1 MFMKKL
7 LSAALLLSS
16 LSSTVLANDGISL
29 GEPGYGGSGC
39 PAGTASA
46 TVAPDGQS
54 LSIIFDD
61 YIVEAGGDTRKRL
74 ARKNCSIAIPV
85 HVPQGFSVSVIDV
98 DYRGY
103 NMIPRGG
110 KARFSAEY
118 FFAGRRGPKVVKN
131 FRGEMDDEYLVRN
144 KLGLNAAVW
153 SPCGADV
160 NLRVNSSMMVKTN
173 RRKEEVMAT
182 VDSADFSS
190 AMVYHLK
197 FKRCGSNDFEDDFD
211 GMF

>member
-1 MFMKKL
+1 MKKL
-7 LSAALLLSS
+7 LSTLLLLSS
-16 LSSTVLANDGISL
+16 LTGASAVQADGIQL

-46 TVAPDGQS
+46 TVSPDGKA

-61 YIVEAGGDTRKRL
+61 YIVEAGGETRKRL

-85 HVPQGFSVSVIDV
+85 HVPQGFSVSIIDV

-131 FRGEMDDEYLVRN
+131 FRGAMDDEYLVRN
-144 KLGLNAAVW
+144 KLGLNATVW

-173 RRKEEVMAT
+173 RRKEETMAT
-182 VDSADFSS
+182 VDSADFSA

-197 FKRCGSNDFEDDFD
+197 FKRCGNEDLDDEFD
-211 GMF
+211 GIF

>member
-1 MFMKKL
+1 MKNL
-7 LSAALLLSS
+7 LSTLLLLSS
-16 LSSTVLANDGISL
+16 LTAASSVTAGGIQL

-46 TVAPDGQS
+46 TVSPDGKA

-61 YIVEAGGDTRKRL
+61 YIVEAGGETRKRL

-85 HVPQGFSVSVIDV
+85 HVPQGFSVSIIDV

-144 KLGLNAAVW
+144 KLGLNASVW

-173 RRKEEVMAT
+173 RKKEETMAT
-182 VDSADFSS
+182 VDSADFSA

-197 FKRCGSNDFEDDFD
+197 FKRCGNEELDDEFD
-211 GMF
+211 GIF

>member
-1 MFMKKL
+1 MKKL
-7 LSAALLLSS
+7 LSTALLLSA
-16 LSSTVLANDGISL
+16 LAGTTTTQAKGIEL
-29 GEPGYGGSGC
+29 GQPGYGGSGC

-46 TVAPDGQS
+46 TVSPDGKA

-61 YIVEAGGDTRKRL
+61 YIVEAGGDTRKRV

-85 HVPQGFSVSVIDV
+85 HVPQGFSVSIIDV

-131 FRGEMDDEYLVRN
+131 FRGSMDDEYLVRN
-144 KLGLNAAVW
+144 KLGLNASVW

-160 NLRVNSSMMVKTN
+160 NLRVNSSMMVRTN
-173 RRKEEVMAT
+173 RQKHETMAT
-182 VDSADFSS
+182 VDSADFNA

-197 FKRCGSNDFEDDFD
+197 FKRCGNEVLDDEFD

>member
-1 MFMKKL
+1 MKKL
-7 LSAALLLSS
+7 ISALL
-16 LSSTVLANDGISL
+16 VLGTMTSISASDDISL
-29 GEPGYGGSGC
+29 GQPGYGGSGC

-46 TVAPDGQS
+46 TLSPDSKS

-61 YIVEAGGDTRKRL
+61 YVVEAGGETNKRV

-85 HVPQGFSVSVIDV
+85 HVPQGFSVSIIDV

-103 NMIPRGG
+103 NMLPRGA

-118 FFAGRRGPKVVKN
+118 FFAGMRGPKVVRDFK
-131 FRGEMDDEYLVRN
+131 GEMDDEYLIRN
-144 KLGLNAAVW
+144 KLGLNASVW

-160 NLRVNSSMMVKTN
+160 NLRVNSSMMVRTN
-173 RRKEEVMAT
+173 RKKQETMAT

-197 FKRCGSNDFEDDFD
+197 WKECGSSDDDFWGD
-211 GMF
+211 F